1 MSNCNNLRKICSVK
15 GAEIT
20 GGIYIGVKKPERPEG
35 KNYVRPE
42 LKPLSDEIGEETLPE
57 EISMNQK
64 VLFSASE

>member
-1 MSNCNNLRKICSVK
+1 M
-15 GAEIT
+15 T
-20 GGIYIGVKKPERPEG
+20 GGINIGVKKPERPEG

-57 EISMNQK
+57 ETSMNQK

>member
-1 MSNCNNLRKICSVK
+1 V
-15 GAEIT
+15 GAIT
-20 GGIYIGVKKPERPEG
+20 GGYKHWSKKPERPEG

-57 EISMNQK
+57 ETSMNQK